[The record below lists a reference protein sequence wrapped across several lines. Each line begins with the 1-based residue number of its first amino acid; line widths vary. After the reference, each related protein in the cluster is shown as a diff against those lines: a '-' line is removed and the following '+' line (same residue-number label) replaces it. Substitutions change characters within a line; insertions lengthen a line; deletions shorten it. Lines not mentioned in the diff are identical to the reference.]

1 VRGELV
7 NLAIVN
13 PGHLL
18 QVVKRSLK
26 TASARRT

>member
-1 VRGELV
+1 VSFV
-7 NLAIVN
+7 IVN

-26 TASARRT
+26 TVQYQPYLIG